1 MQLIG
6 KPLRRTLLAA
16 GALVASATLAACG
29 GSNASGADG
38 GGEDDGYV
46 IGVSM
51 VTSTRGFHSELYDG
65 IKAEAE
71 KLGVEVIETDA
82 NEDVVQQLD
91 DVDSLLNRDV
101 DALLIVPVDEVGSV
115 PAYEAADAA
124 GVPVVSL
131 ARDADTDLKESFVG
145 AEWGSYGAEIAA
157 WTCVHTGGA
166 AHVAMIKGPS
176 GASHVNEM
184 YAGYTGYIE
193 SDCPGMEVVFEANAE
208 TDGADPG
215 LTLAQD
221 ALAAEPDLDVI
232 YVNAD
237 DTAMGVLQAL
247 VEQDRIDDV
256 TVTGFNGEPDAFD
269 AIREGTLEATY
280 ALRPYRWGALAL
292 AKVVDMLDGE
302 DLPDL
307 VPIETV
313 LVDTDNIDDFDEAD
327 LR

>member
-1 MQLIG
+1 MHLTG
-6 KPLRRTLLAA
+6 MSLRRTAA
-16 GALVASATLAACG
+16 AVTVLVASATLAACG
-29 GSNASGADG
+29 GDDDGG
-38 GGEDDGYV
+38 GGEDDSYV

-71 KLGVEVIETDA
+71 KLGVKIVETDA

-91 DVDSLLNRDV
+91 DVDSLLNRGI
-101 DALLIVPVDEVGSV
+101 DALLIVPVDETGSV

-145 AEWGSYGAEIAA
+145 AVWDSYGTELAE
-157 WTCVHTGGA
+157 WTCAHTDGEA
-166 AHVAMIKGPS
+166 QIAMIKGPA
-176 GASHVNEM
+176 GASHVHEM
-184 YAGYTGYIE
+184 YDGYTGYIE

-221 ALAAEPDLDVI
+221 ALAAKPDLDVI

-247 VEQDRIDDV
+247 AEQDRLDDV

-280 ALRPYRWGALAL
+280 ALRPFRWGALAL
-292 AKVVDMLDGE
+292 AQVVEMLDGA

-307 VPIETV
+307 IPIETA
-313 LVDTDNIDDFDEAD
+313 LVDTENIGDFAEED